1 MKGQKKCRKHSILIY
16 FNYLCSQI
24 EYKMSRIVNI
34 VLFILTLCC
43 SCSQKAQQQEVE
55 TTVTTDSLPV
65 LVTQIQ
71 KCSRIYTTE
80 YKIHKIV
87 THDDVIRLKGSVLS
101 QNFDIPMP
109 LGDRKIA
116 IPMDAT
122 LKAYIDMSQFS
133 KKNVEREDGK
143 IIITLPDPQVVM
155 TSSKIDQKNIKEYV
169 GLVRSHFTD
178 AEMTN
183 YEQQGRAAIIETIPQ
198 LGIIPTAQE
207 NAARVLV
214 PLIAQMGYEE
224 KDIIIQFRKE
234 YGLKDIQSL
243 INMNVENAKGK

>member
-1 MKGQKKCRKHSILIY
+1 MKEMKKYTLILSLL
-16 FNYLCSQI
+16 LC
-24 EYKMSRIVNI
+24 
-34 VLFILTLCC
+34 LTACHHEK
-43 SCSQKAQQQEVE
+43 QAE
-55 TTVTTDSLPV
+55 TPPPPVDTLSV

-71 KCSRIYTTE
+71 QCSRIYTTA
-80 YKIHKIV
+80 YQIHKVV
-87 THDDVIRLKGSVLS
+87 THDDVIRLKGSFLAQS
-101 QNFDIPMP
+101 FNIKMP

-133 KKNVEREDGK
+133 KSNVEKENGK

-155 TSSKIDQKNIKEYV
+155 TSSRIDQKNIKEYV

-178 AEMTN
+178 AEMSN
-183 YEQQGRAAIIETIPQ
+183 YEQQGRAAIIESIPQ

-214 PLIAQMGYEE
+214 PLITQMGYREE
-224 KDIIIQFRKE
+224 DIIIQFRKE
-234 YGLKDIQSL
+234 YGVRDIQSL
-243 INMNVENAKGK
+243 INMDIENAKK

>member
-1 MKGQKKCRKHSILIY
+1 MKEMKKYTLILSLL
-16 FNYLCSQI
+16 LC
-24 EYKMSRIVNI
+24 
-34 VLFILTLCC
+34 LTACHHEK
-43 SCSQKAQQQEVE
+43 QAE
-55 TTVTTDSLPV
+55 TLPPPVDTLSV

-71 KCSRIYTTE
+71 QCSRIYTTA
-80 YKIHKIV
+80 YQIHKVV
-87 THDDVIRLKGSVLS
+87 THDDVIRLKGSFLAQS
-101 QNFDIPMP
+101 FNIKMP

-116 IPMDAT
+116 IPIDAT

-133 KKNVEREDGK
+133 QSNVEKENGK

-178 AEMTN
+178 AEMSN
-183 YEQQGRAAIIETIPQ
+183 YEQQGRAAIIESIPQ

-214 PLIAQMGYEE
+214 PLITQMGYREE
-224 KDIIIQFRKE
+224 DIIIQFRKE
-234 YGLKDIQSL
+234 YGVRDIQSL
-243 INMNVENAKGK
+243 INMDIENAKK

>member
-1 MKGQKKCRKHSILIY
+1 MKEMKKYTLILSLL
-16 FNYLCSQI
+16 LC
-24 EYKMSRIVNI
+24 
-34 VLFILTLCC
+34 LTACHHEK
-43 SCSQKAQQQEVE
+43 QAE
-55 TTVTTDSLPV
+55 TPPPPVDTLSV

-71 KCSRIYTTE
+71 QCSRIYTTA
-80 YKIHKIV
+80 YQIHKVV
-87 THDDVIRLKGSVLS
+87 THDDVIRLKGSFLAQS
-101 QNFDIPMP
+101 FNIKMP

-116 IPMDAT
+116 IPIDAT

-133 KKNVEREDGK
+133 ERNVEKTDDGK
-143 IIITLPDPQVVM
+143 IIITLPDPQVIM

-183 YEQQGRAAIIETIPQ
+183 YERQGRAAIIESIPQ
-198 LGIIPTAQE
+198 LGIISTAQE

-214 PLIAQMGYEE
+214 PLITQMGYREE
-224 KDIIIQFRKE
+224 DIYIQVRKE

-243 INMNVENAKGK
+243 INMDIEHEKK

>member
-1 MKGQKKCRKHSILIY
+1 MKEMKKYTLILSLL
-16 FNYLCSQI
+16 LC
-24 EYKMSRIVNI
+24 
-34 VLFILTLCC
+34 LTACHHEK
-43 SCSQKAQQQEVE
+43 QAE
-55 TTVTTDSLPV
+55 TPPPPVDTLSV

-71 KCSRIYTTE
+71 QCSRIYTTA
-80 YKIHKIV
+80 YQIHKVV
-87 THDDVIRLKGSVLS
+87 THDDVIRLKGSFLAQS
-101 QNFDIPMP
+101 FNIKMP

-133 KKNVEREDGK
+133 QSNVEKENGK

-155 TSSKIDQKNIKEYV
+155 TSSRIDQKNIKEYV

-178 AEMTN
+178 AEMSN
-183 YEQQGRAAIIETIPQ
+183 YEQQGRAAIIESIPQ

-214 PLIAQMGYEE
+214 PLITQMGYREE
-224 KDIIIQFRKE
+224 DIIIQFRKE
-234 YGLKDIQSL
+234 YGVRDIQSL
-243 INMNVENAKGK
+243 INMDIENAKK